1 MMTVPEYVEKNEG
14 YRRYMYLD
22 SGGIETIGIGFN
34 LEEGFTREECL
45 LILNLRLGYIRDT
58 LEDTISGWED
68 LNPMRKLVLV
78 DMCYNL
84 GLTRLLKFKK
94 MLNAIAAHNYEVAA
108 LELLDSRYAAQVGPR
123 ADRNA
128 KMMRTG
134 KWYED
139 EE

>member
-1 MMTVPEYVEKNEG
+1 MTVPEYVEKNEG
-14 YRRYMYLD
+14 YRRYVYLD
-22 SGGIETIGIGFN
+22 SEGIETIGIGFN

-58 LEDTISGWED
+58 LADTILGWEE

-94 MLNAIAAHNYEVAA
+94 MLNALAAHNYEVAA
-108 LELLDSRYAAQVGPR
+108 MELLDSRYAQQVGPR

-134 KWYED
+134 EWYE
-139 EE
+139 

>member
-1 MMTVPEYVEKNEG
+1 MSVPEYVEMNEG
-14 YRRYMYLD
+14 YRRYVYLD
-22 SGGIETIGIGFN
+22 SEGIETIGIGFN

-94 MLNAIAAHNYEVAA
+94 MLNAIAAHNYSVAA
-108 LELLDSRYAAQVGPR
+108 MELLDSKYAEQVGPR

-134 KWYED
+134 RWYEN